1 MKQLIRVVLDTNVIL
16 SAIIFGGK
24 PRTILENVIR
34 GNIRLCISEAILN
47 ELKRVLNRPKFHYP
61 VEIIRLIMSEL
72 TSIGELIDPTARI
85 SIIRTD
91 PEDNRILE
99 CAVEAGVDYI
109 VTEDLHLLELG
120 KYENIRIVT
129 PAQLCDELDM

>member
-1 MKQLIRVVLDTNVIL
+1 MIRVVLDTNVIL

-34 GNIRLCISEAILN
+34 KNIGLYFSEAILN

-61 VEIIRLIMSEL
+61 AKIIRLIISEF
-72 TSIGELIDPTARI
+72 TSIGELVDPTTRI
-85 SIIRTD
+85 STISRD

-99 CAVEAGVDYI
+99 CAVEAGVDYV
-109 VTEDLHLLELG
+109 VTGDSHLLELG
-120 KYENIRIVT
+120 KYENIWILT
-129 PAQLCDELDM
+129 PAQFCDKLDM